1 MVAEREGGREGEGD
15 QAEDMRPGQ
24 EAERDILR
32 VDFVSQEVLE
42 AAEVGDDVVMGEV
55 HSLHEEGGGESG
67 KGDSGQEQ
75 GGVALGLP
83 VVPEV

>member
-1 MVAEREGGREGEGD
+1 
-15 QAEDMRPGQ
+15 MRPGQ

-55 HSLHEEGGGESG
+55 HSLHEEGGESG
-67 KGDSGQEQ
+67 EGDSGQEQ